1 MRDDAELRD
10 RIRRL
15 ANVPTPS
22 PKLAVVS
29 RRSRTLLV
37 RRMAVVALVAAGDV
51 SGAGYDAL
59 GRLLVATDAGV
70 YDDGGTIAGGG
81 SWGLDRIDQR
91 NTPIG
96 QDAATDTSFDL
107 FI

>member
-1 MRDDAELRD
+1 
-10 RIRRL
+10 
-15 ANVPTPS
+15 
-22 PKLAVVS
+22 
-29 RRSRTLLV
+29 
-37 RRMAVVALVAAGDV
+37 
-51 SGAGYDAL
+51 
-59 GRLLVATDAGV
+59 V
-70 YDDGGTIAGGG
+70 YNDGGTIAGGG